1 MNKKSGVR
9 ISIKAKMLV
18 GFILIALLSSI
29 SVGGI
34 TFKIISD
41 YEINQTKEK
50 LKMVAKLGA
59 GIIDAEVHS
68 RLRPGDE
75 GKEEYTALLAKL
87 REFKETSGLTFLCT
101 YVPYNE
107 DRVKFVMDTDDT
119 ETQGKIG
126 DYFPSEG
133 TGEKVDGDLLKAFKG
148 EVTVNAV
155 LRKDEYGVFLSAYA
169 PLKNTKGEVIA
180 VVGGDLSVENLEK
193 MQQKLLLF
201 ICSGVLVSVAI
212 SIAAAL
218 YLSNRISRPVGL
230 MVKNLE
236 DIVRNSGDLTQTIDI
251 KTGDEI
257 ELLAEK
263 TNELLANI
271 RQIIGKIHET
281 AENVNRNTLEITS
294 AIEQTSG
301 ALETVS
307 HAISEI
313 AMGASQQSGVVNDS
327 SNKIEVLSGQINVL
341 SENSGEISKSTEE
354 TIKYTDESTKA
365 MVDLQQKFKVSE
377 EIVFTVSE
385 TVRRL
390 EIKSEEIVKIIK
402 VITSIS
408 EQTNLLAL
416 NAAIEAAR
424 AGEQGRGFAVVAG
437 EIRKLAENTTLSAKE
452 IAEHITEIRS
462 QSVETAETMNKIVET
477 ISSQSASIKD
487 TGNRLKGIA
496 NAVMKISENIANIDT
511 AIKGVYSEKEE
522 VLTLMQDIKEDS
534 EKMASATQEVN
545 AAGEEQYAVIEGISD
560 SVQQLKDMADEL
572 EDTIKKFKI

>member
-1 MNKKSGVR
+1 M
-9 ISIKAKMLV
+9 
-18 GFILIALLSSI
+18 
-29 SVGGI
+29 
-34 TFKIISD
+34 
-41 YEINQTKEK
+41 
-50 LKMVAKLGA
+50 
-59 GIIDAEVHS
+59 
-68 RLRPGDE
+68 
-75 GKEEYTALLAKL
+75 
-87 REFKETSGLTFLCT
+87 
-101 YVPYNE
+101 
-107 DRVKFVMDTDDT
+107 
-119 ETQGKIG
+119 
-126 DYFPSEG
+126 
-133 TGEKVDGDLLKAFKG
+133 LKAFKG